1 MNIDTEGN
9 INDKLNIKVNA
20 NDEITQYAIVGGL
33 GDEGIFVSYDVAPE
47 NFMTDFK
54 NGYFLYK
61 DGKITVNPDF
71 EPSHEIE

>member
-1 MNIDTEGN
+1 MEINTEGA

-20 NDEITQYAIVGGL
+20 NDEITQYAIVGGV
-33 GDEGIFVSYDVAPE
+33 GDEGIFVSYDVAPD

-61 DGKITVNPDF
+61 DGAISENPDYVA
-71 EPSHEIE
+71 PEIRK